1 VLPGRFV
8 VTTRPGGLYLTARMR
23 VIWRGAWALVVVGAL
38 VSAGGVAAAR
48 PWTAREPAVEPKPAH
63 QLRNPATWPAEPE
76 VPAPIDAA
84 RFLAAYAHLCGVE
97 ADSPTTAIAPAILTA
112 ADAAKSDPF
121 TLAALAYF
129 GSKCNPAFHADGRY
143 GLLAIEPE
151 MYRVPGAP
159 PAPVDKADLTSR
171 RLLDPTNNLTVG
183 AVLLAMWQARH
194 RELDE
199 AFGGAPH
206 RSGVAHFIWG
216 DEVRS
221 SGHEDLI
228 LTARRRM
235 VVAYLG
241 TPDVT
246 REAPLG
252 ITVVSPLEAPP
263 RVATS
268 GPGEDRD
275 GGARQH
281 RGLDIT
287 GTIGEPVRAI
297 ADGTVIFA
305 GANVPGHA
313 RKGPIPPDKIA
324 RYARR
329 RLGVGGIYLCIEHKP
344 DHHIVSCYMHLSS
357 YLVAQTD
364 HVTAGQT
371 IGFVGRTGVKVS
383 PPHLHLEVRVDNHFT
398 NPVKTL
404 GDFVIPPKATLT
416 YRYVMK
422 AKRAKA
428 RLRA

>member
-1 VLPGRFV
+1 
-8 VTTRPGGLYLTARMR
+8 MR
-23 VIWRGAWALVVVGAL
+23 VIWRGALTRALVGAL
-38 VSAGGVAAAR
+38 VSTGGVAVAR
-48 PWTAREPAVEPKPAH
+48 PWPARQPAVEPKPAH

-76 VPAPIDAA
+76 VAAPIDSV
-84 RFLAAYAHLCGVE
+84 RFQAAYAHLCGVE
-97 ADSPTTAIAPAILTA
+97 ADSPTASLAPQILA
-112 ADAAKSDPF
+112 AAAAAKSDPF
-121 TLAALAYF
+121 TLAALGYF
-129 GSKCNPAFHADGRY
+129 GSKCDPAFHKDGAF
-143 GLLAIEPE
+143 GLLAIEPG

-159 PAPVDKADLTSR
+159 APPVDLSDLTSH

-183 AVLLAMWQARH
+183 AALLEMWQARH
-194 RELDE
+194 KELDE

-206 RSGVAHFIWG
+206 RGGVAHFIWG
-216 DEVRS
+216 DQVRS
-221 SGHEDLI
+221 SGREDLI

-235 VVAYLG
+235 VVAYRG

-246 REAPLG
+246 YEAPLG

-275 GGARQH
+275 GGARRH

-287 GTIGEPVRAI
+287 GTVGEPVRAI

-305 GANVPGHA
+305 GANIPGHA
-313 RKGPIPPDKIA
+313 RKGPIPPDKIG
-324 RYARR
+324 RYANR
-329 RLGVGGIYLCIEHKP
+329 RLGVGGIYLCIEHRP

-357 YLVAQTD
+357 YLVAQTE

-383 PPHLHLEVRVDNHFT
+383 PAHLHLEVRVDNHFT
-398 NPVKTL
+398 NPVRTL
-404 GDFVIPPKATLT
+404 GDFVIPPKETLT

-428 RLRA
+428 HLHA

>member
-1 VLPGRFV
+1 MG
-8 VTTRPGGLYLTARMR
+8 
-23 VIWRGAWALVVVGAL
+23 VIWRGAWALAAAGAL
-38 VSAGGVAAAR
+38 VSASGAAVAR
-48 PWTAREPAVEPKPAH
+48 PWTAREPSIEPKPAH
-63 QLRNPATWPAEPE
+63 QLRNPSTWPAEPE
-76 VPAPIDAA
+76 VPAPLDGE
-84 RFLAAYAHLCGVE
+84 RFRAAYAHLCGVP
-97 ADSPTTAIAPAILTA
+97 ADSSIAAIAPQILTA
-112 ADAAKSDPF
+112 ADTAKSDPF
-121 TLAALAYF
+121 TLAALGYF
-129 GSKCNPAFHADGRY
+129 GSNCDPAFHADGSY
-143 GLLAIEPE
+143 GLLAIQPG

-159 PAPVDKADLTSR
+159 APPVDKADLTSQ
-171 RLLDPTNNLTVG
+171 RLRDPATNLAVG
-183 AVLLAMWQARH
+183 AALLEMWQARH
-194 RELDE
+194 AELDE

-235 VVAYLG
+235 IATYLG
-241 TPDVT
+241 TPEVT
-246 REAPLG
+246 HQAPLG
-252 ITVVSPLEAPP
+252 ITVVSPLEGTP

-324 RYARR
+324 RYAKR
-329 RLGVGGIYLCIEHKP
+329 RLGVGGIYLCIEHRP

-364 HVTAGQT
+364 HVTAGET

-383 PPHLHLEVRVDNHFT
+383 PAHLHLEVRVDNHFT
-398 NPVKTL
+398 NPVRTL
-404 GDFVIPPKATLT
+404 GDFVIPPKMTQT

>member
-1 VLPGRFV
+1 M
-8 VTTRPGGLYLTARMR
+8 GG
-23 VIWRGAWALVVVGAL
+23 IWRGTFALAVVGAGTL
-38 VSAGGVAAAR
+38 VSMGGVALAR
-48 PWTAREPAVEPKPAH
+48 PWPARAPSVEPKPAH

-76 VPAPIDAA
+76 VPAPIDGA
-84 RFLAAYAHLCGVE
+84 RFQAAYAHLCVAAG
-97 ADSPTTAIAPAILTA
+97 DSPLVALAPQILAA
-112 ADAAKSDPF
+112 ADAAKVDPF
-121 TLAALAYF
+121 TLAALGYF
-129 GSKCNPAFHADGRY
+129 GSKCDPTFHADGRY
-143 GLLAIEPE
+143 GLLAIEPG

-159 PAPVDKADLTSR
+159 EPPVDKADLTSR
-171 RLLDPTNNLTVG
+171 RLLDPTNNLAVG
-183 AVLLAMWQARH
+183 AALLQMWQARH
-194 RELDE
+194 AELDE

-206 RSGVAHFIWG
+206 RSGVAHFVWG

-235 VVAYLG
+235 VAAYLG
-241 TPDVT
+241 TPEVT
-246 REAPLG
+246 HQAPLG
-252 ITVVSPLEAPP
+252 ITVVSPLEGTP

-275 GGARQH
+275 GGARRH

-287 GTIGEPVRAI
+287 GIIGEPVRAI

-324 RYARR
+324 RYAKR
-329 RLGVGGIYLCIEHKP
+329 RLGVGGIYLCIEHRP

-364 HVTAGQT
+364 HVTAGET

-383 PPHLHLEVRVDNHFT
+383 PAHLHLEVRVDGRFT
-398 NPVKTL
+398 NPVRTL
-404 GDFVIPPKATLT
+404 GDFVIPPKMTQT

-428 RLRA
+428 RLHA